1 MRRIGA
7 DPCRGN
13 VRSAI
18 ENGAPRLVSG
28 NLASS
33 TRAKSSVPATSG
45 WHEGSFSMAGCSL
58 RKSSGF
64 EAGFRAK
71 CGITKRAGRLLAGA
85 LVLTQLCGT
94 SLAAKKNPPPSTVTV
109 KLPAPPK
116 MKQVQG
122 DQRVLQALDRL
133 TFGPRPGELEE
144 VKAIGLDAWIAQQLH
159 PATIDDF
166 AMEER
171 LAKFPAMRLSEE
183 DLTKKFPPG
192 SVIRQVENGK
202 ISIPLF
208 NNTERAIYENQVVA
222 DKKKQEQDKAK
233 AKEETPVAA
242 INQSVAPPP
251 PPVLSDTE
259 IAALL
264 SLAPGSRMAK
274 LVSLP
279 AGEYAPLRKQLS
291 PAQRAALEDGMSP
304 DQREILVA
312 LDNPRQV
319 VQNEL
324 LQSRVLRDIYS
335 QRQLQEVMTDFW
347 LNHFNIFQGKT
358 GEEIYSLVPYE
369 RDVIRPNALGS
380 FEVLLVETATSTAMM
395 TYLDNAGST
404 GPHSYSA
411 NGGPPRPFAPPVPPK
426 GGNPRGLNENYARE
440 LMELHTLGVNG
451 GYTQRDVTEVARVFT
466 GWTIEQPPK
475 GGPRFVFDQ
484 SRHEPGTKHVLGVE
498 IKENG
503 YKEGLEVLHLLATS
517 PATAHFICRKLAVR
531 FVSDDPPQS
540 LVDRLSTVFLASNG
554 NIGEVMR
561 FLVQAPEFWSVPAYR
576 AKIKTPEDFVISA
589 VRAGAIDVEDAN
601 VIVKAIS
608 DLGQPLYGRQTPDGY
623 SMLSSPWVNSAAL
636 LERMNFSLS
645 LAANR
650 LSKGVIADWLGQ
662 LGATSLQQP
671 EEQERQIE
679 TLLLHGQISD
689 KTRAL
694 ILQQLASAPLPPPQ
708 NNAKPIAMAGMGNG
722 EVAGGVPPPKPSTSG
737 QPMTPAQEHQAADR
751 QAALTAGLLFGS
763 PDFQR
768 R

>member
-1 MRRIGA
+1 VG
-7 DPCRGN
+7 
-13 VRSAI
+13 
-18 ENGAPRLVSG
+18 
-28 NLASS
+28 S
-33 TRAKSSVPATSG
+33 TRV
-45 WHEGSFSMAGCSL
+45 SFSGGVFPL
-58 RKSSGF
+58 RKPSAF
-64 EAGFRAK
+64 EPGSN
-71 CGITKRAGRLLAGA
+71 GKRGVAETAGRVLIGTLA
-85 LVLTQLCGT
+85 LTQLC
-94 SLAAKKNPPPSTVTV
+94 SSSFAAKKNPPPQTVTV

-116 MKQVQG
+116 LKQIQG
-122 DQRVLQALDRL
+122 DQRVLHALDRL

-144 VKAIGLDAWIAQQLH
+144 VKAIGLDAWITQQLH

-166 AMEER
+166 AMQER
-171 LAKFPAMRLSEE
+171 LARFPAMRLSEE

-202 ISIPLF
+202 ISMPLF
-208 NNTERAIYENQVVA
+208 NGTERAIYENQVVA
-222 DKKKQEQDKAK
+222 DKRKQEQDKAK
-233 AKEETPVAA
+233 AKEATPSVVT
-242 INQSVAPPP
+242 NQSVAPP

-264 SLAPGSRMAK
+264 SLAPGPRLAK
-274 LVSLP
+274 LISLP
-279 AGEYAPLRKQLS
+279 AGEYAPLRKQLL
-291 PAQRAALEDGMSP
+291 PVQRAALEDGMSP
-304 DQREILVA
+304 DQRETLVA
-312 LDNPRQV
+312 LENPRQV

-404 GPHSYSA
+404 GPHSFSA
-411 NGGPPRPFAPPVPPK
+411 SGGPPRPFAPLSPPK
-426 GGNPRGLNENYARE
+426 GGSPRGLNENYARE

-475 GGPRFVFDQ
+475 GGPRFVFDE

-498 IKENG
+498 IKDNG

-517 PATAHFICRKLAVR
+517 PATAHFICRKLAIR

-561 FLVQAPEFWSVPAYR
+561 FLVQAPEFWSVAANR

-589 VRAGAIDVEDAN
+589 VRAGGIDVEDAS
-601 VIVKAIS
+601 VVVKAIS

-623 SMLSSPWVNSAAL
+623 SMLSSPWINSAAL
-636 LERMNFSLS
+636 LARMNFSLS
-645 LAANR
+645 LAGNR
-650 LSKGVIADWLGQ
+650 LSKGVTADWLSQ

-679 TLLLHGQISD
+679 NLLLHGQVSD
-689 KTRAL
+689 KTRSL
-694 ILQQLASAPLPPPQ
+694 ILQQLASAPQPPSQQ
-708 NNAKPIAMAGMGNG
+708 NSARPIAMAGDGNG
-722 EVAGGVPPPKPSTSG
+722 AVSGGIAQPKLSPPAP
-737 QPMTPAQEHQAADR
+737 PMTPAQEHQAADR
-751 QAALTAGLLFGS
+751 QAALTAGLIFGS